1 MLIPNTG
8 NDKLDR
14 AYNNLSMH
22 ISAYNNFE
30 EFYNYFQRIVKTD
43 DKDVLNKWLLKVLYV
58 QIKATNKNKHDF
70 DLLIEKLR
78 VNEPIKA
85 NNLSKWLKESLK
97 EVGVKSE

>member
-1 MLIPNTG
+1 MFTPNTG

-43 DKDVLNKWLLKVLYV
+43 DKDVLNKWLLKVLFV
-58 QIKATNKNKHDF
+58 QMKYNKHPF
-70 DLLIEKLR
+70 DELTELVNNENAAKLKDWLD
-78 VNEPIKA
+78 NE
-85 NNLSKWLKESLK
+85 LKK
-97 EVGVKSE
+97 VRQTK